1 VAEGPSLLKASYAY
15 SNDLICRMHPGTKPE
30 DLEKLAGVEQI
41 SGRVGLIN
49 VAREMDKLK
58 LGEQGK
64 PGEKK

>member
-1 VAEGPSLLKASYAY
+1 MAEGPSLLKASHVY
-15 SNDLICRMHPGTKPE
+15 STDLICRMHPRTKPE

-49 VAREMDKLK
+49 VAREMDRLK

>member
-1 VAEGPSLLKASYAY
+1 
-15 SNDLICRMHPGTKPE
+15 MHPGTKPE

-49 VAREMDKLK
+49 VAREMERLK